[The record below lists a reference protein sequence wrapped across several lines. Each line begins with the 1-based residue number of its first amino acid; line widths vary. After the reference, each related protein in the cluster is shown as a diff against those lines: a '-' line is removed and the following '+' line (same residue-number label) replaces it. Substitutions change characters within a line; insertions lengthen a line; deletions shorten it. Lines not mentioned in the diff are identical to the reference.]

1 MSNSKPSLVAPLT
14 GVVMGVGVFLG
25 VNVVCG
31 RAVIP
36 TAESI
41 QNMSHGLSAVVYA
54 AAPVAP
60 GGAAAGGAYQTVCQT
75 CHQADGN
82 GLPGAFPP
90 LAGSE
95 WVTGDPETPI
105 RIALLGLNG
114 AIEVKGLKFNALMP
128 PPPGMTDEKIAEAV
142 THARTNFGNKASA
155 VDVELVKKVRASLA
169 GRTTSWT
176 SAELTAL
183 RGAAAP
189 TADVPAAGAPSEAP
203 PAEGAAPAPLPTAP
217 PATPK
222 KMPKVAAEAAP
233 APAPAKAP

>member
-1 MSNSKPSLVAPLT
+1 MSNSKPSLVAPIT

-25 VNVVCG
+25 VNIVTG

-36 TAESI
+36 NAESV
-41 QNMSHGLSAVVYA
+41 QTLSHGLSQPKYAVA
-54 AAPVAP
+54 AAPVA
-60 GGAAAGGAYQTVCQT
+60 GGPTGGAYQTICQS

-105 RIALLGLNG
+105 RIALLGLTG
-114 AIEVKGLKFNALMP
+114 AIEVKGAKFTATMP
-128 PPPGMTDEKIAEAV
+128 PPAGITDEQIAEAV
-142 THARTNFGNKASA
+142 TYARTNFGNGAGA

-169 GRTTSWT
+169 GRTQSWT
-176 SAELTAL
+176 AAELTAL
-183 RGAAAP
+183 RAAAAP
-189 TADVPAAGAPSEAP
+189 VPADAQAPAVD
-203 PAEGAAPAPLPTAP
+203 PAAQPAQAAPAEAP
-217 PATPK
+217 
-222 KMPKVAAEAAP
+222 AA